1 MSRVAGAR
9 PGEGERRMRQSTRRR
24 RRRSLLALGLVVA
37 VGALTGAARPRDG
50 FDRRSGRLESALIEA
65 VSAQHFDQVVDFG
78 PVEGACP
85 GSSWCPPKAP
95 TIAHTPN
102 IDLAVIA
109 LDRRGR
115 PRAAADL
122 LVSRDYPDGI
132 GVSIGDDLGTDDVR
146 WRRWNPDRWNGGT
159 FSDKDGSRTTTVGWK
174 DNPPLTAA
182 DDIVPGREKAPI
194 EFMAPYPAST
204 FKLLVAFHTL
214 RLVDRG
220 TIDLDRDYRYDPPGG
235 PAITRTTRELLD
247 KMITESDNDSA
258 KALIKQLHDLGEIDH
273 LNAGLRDLDLG
284 TLQVNGTDPASGAN
298 WGIGQ
303 ITMTSL
309 DTARLLLL
317 VNGGRGVLWRTAG
330 GKPVRA
336 DVLSPDARGL
346 FLGLLADQGWNDIL
360 TTSNWCGRS
369 YPTQGIPSLVAERWV
384 DPGTGTVTVAD
395 KAFGQD
401 VRPCNEA
408 AEVSFAHKTGFTYNY
423 LADAGIV
430 RSLNGEDGARGYG
443 GAPQGDY
450 IVVMMSN
457 LGYRYSDPRQAAVAQ
472 PVCGDD
478 PGQDEGVCY
487 TEKFAALGRA
497 VDDIL
502 RRR

>member
-1 MSRVAGAR
+1 
-9 PGEGERRMRQSTRRR
+9 MRQAARRR
-24 RRRSLLALGLVVA
+24 RRRSLVALGLVLAA
-37 VGALTGAARPRDG
+37 VALTGAARPHDG
-50 FDRRSGRLESALIEA
+50 FDRRSGRLESALLEA
-65 VSAQHFDQVVDFG
+65 VQAQHFDQVVDFG

-85 GSSWCPPKAP
+85 GSSWCPSPAP
-95 TIAHTPN
+95 TIAHMPN
-102 IDLAVIA
+102 IDLSVIA
-109 LDRRGR
+109 LDRSGR
-115 PRAAADL
+115 PAAAADV
-122 LVSRDYPDGI
+122 LVSRDYPGGI
-132 GVSIGDDLGTDDVR
+132 GVPVGDDLGTDDVR

-159 FSDKDGSRTTTVGWK
+159 FSETDGSRTSTVGWK
-174 DNPPLTAA
+174 DNPPFGPA
-182 DDIVPGREKAPI
+182 DDIVPGRERAPI

-220 TIDLDRDYRYDPPGG
+220 AIALDRPYRYAPPDG
-235 PAITRTTRELLD
+235 PAMTRTTRELLD
-247 KMITESDNDSA
+247 RMITESDNDSA
-258 KALIKQLHDLGEIDH
+258 KALIKQLHDLAEIDH
-273 LNAGLRDLDLG
+273 LNAGLRDLGLA

-317 VNGGRGVLWRTAG
+317 VNGAPGTLWRTPAG
-330 GKPVRA
+330 KRVRA
-336 DVLSPDARGL
+336 DVLSPDSREIL
-346 FLGLLADQGWNDIL
+346 LGMLADQGWNDIL

-369 YPTQGIPSLVAERWV
+369 YPTAGIPSLVADRWV
-384 DPGTGTVTVAD
+384 DPGTGTVSVAD

-401 VRPCNEA
+401 VRPCNER

-430 RSLNGEDGARGYG
+430 RSLHRPQGARGYG
-443 GAPQGDY
+443 GVPQGDY

-457 LGYRYSDPRQAAVAQ
+457 LGYRYTDPRQANVGQ
-472 PVCGDD
+472 PVCDDD
-478 PGQDEGVCY
+478 PGNDDGVCY
-487 TEKFAALGRA
+487 TEKFAGLGRS
-497 VDDIL
+497 VDAIL

>member
-1 MSRVAGAR
+1 
-9 PGEGERRMRQSTRRR
+9 
-24 RRRSLLALGLVVA
+24 
-37 VGALTGAARPRDG
+37 GAARPRDG

-109 LDRRGR
+109 LDGSGR
-115 PRAAADL
+115 PKAVADVL
-122 LVSRDYPDGI
+122 LSRDHPR
-132 GVSIGDDLGTDDVR
+132 GVGVPIGDDLGTDDVR

-317 VNGGRGVLWRTAG
+317 VNGAPGVVWRTPG

-336 DVLSPDARGL
+336 DVLSPDSRRTGAG
-346 FLGLLADQGWNDIL
+346 
-360 TTSNWCGRS
+360 GR
-369 YPTQGIPSLVAERWV
+369 T
-384 DPGTGTVTVAD
+384 
-395 KAFGQD
+395 
-401 VRPCNEA
+401 
-408 AEVSFAHKTGFTYNY
+408 
-423 LADAGIV
+423 
-430 RSLNGEDGARGYG
+430 
-443 GAPQGDY
+443 
-450 IVVMMSN
+450 
-457 LGYRYSDPRQAAVAQ
+457 
-472 PVCGDD
+472 
-478 PGQDEGVCY
+478 
-487 TEKFAALGRA
+487 
-497 VDDIL
+497 
-502 RRR
+502 RRRGSRASWPSGGSTPAPAR

>member
-1 MSRVAGAR
+1 MNRV
-9 PGEGERRMRQSTRRR
+9 RRETKRRR
-24 RRRSLLALGLVVA
+24 RRTVVALGLVLA
-37 VGALTGAARPRDG
+37 VVGLTGAARPRDG
-50 FDRRSGRLESALIEA
+50 FDRRSDRLESALLRA
-65 VSAQHFDQVVDFG
+65 VRAQHFDKVVDFG

-85 GSSWCPPKAP
+85 GSSWCPSPAL
-95 TIAHTPN
+95 TIAHMPN
-102 IDLAVIA
+102 LDLAVIA
-109 LDRRGR
+109 LDGRGR
-115 PRAAADL
+115 PRAVADVL
-122 LVSRDYPDGI
+122 FSRDYPS
-132 GVSIGDDLGTDDVR
+132 GVGVPVGDDLGTDDVR

-159 FSDKDGSRTTTVGWK
+159 FSETDGSRQTTVGWR
-174 DNPPLTAA
+174 DNPPLTAD
-182 DDIVPGREKAPI
+182 DDIVPGREKAPL

-214 RLVDRG
+214 RLVDQRR
-220 TIDLDRDYRYDPPGG
+220 IDLDQDYRYAPPDG
-235 PAITRTTRELLD
+235 PAMTRTTRELLD

-273 LNAGLRDLDLG
+273 LNAGLRDLGLG
-284 TLQVNGTDPASGAN
+284 TLQVNGTDPATGAK
-298 WGIGQ
+298 WGIGKL
-303 ITMTSL
+303 TMTSL
-309 DTARLLLL
+309 DAARLLLL
-317 VNGGRGVLWRTAG
+317 VNGAPGVLWRTPQ

-336 DVLSPDARGL
+336 DLLSRDSRAI
-346 FLGLLADQGWNDIL
+346 FLGMLADQGWNDIL
-360 TTSNWCGRS
+360 TTSNWCGRD
-369 YPTQGIPSLVAERWV
+369 YPAPGIPSLVADRWV

-430 RSLNGEDGARGYG
+430 RPLEDEDGNS
-443 GAPQGDY
+443 Y

-457 LGYRYSDPRQAAVAQ
+457 LGYRYSDARQAGVTS

-478 PGQDEGVCY
+478 PGQDDGVCY
-487 TEKFAALGRA
+487 TERFAGLGRA